1 VSVRLAKASAQS
13 HFSVEDTAPSSQ
25 LTCALVNN
33 MPDGAFDATERQY
46 VGLLEEASGSNELEV
61 RRYTMN
67 GVPRGEQTSARI
79 AEDYLPL
86 ANLYL
91 DAPDFLIVTGSNP
104 VEAHLE
110 DELYWDDLF
119 ELLTWSRHQ
128 VPSTLLSCLSAH
140 AALTVY
146 DDIARVRL
154 PTKCTGVFSQDVDV
168 THPLTAGIDAE
179 IELPHSRWN
188 SVPREA
194 LDLAGYAVVVQ
205 SETTGWGIATRED
218 DGHQLV
224 LVQGHPEYD
233 PSSLLREYRRDAG
246 RYVHHERDDLPYL
259 PYHCASPDDWISLER
274 THNEILDGARDP
286 LLIDQYPF
294 EDVAARAPWP
304 WRPMAT
310 RFYSNWV
317 RGTATVSELVD

>member
-1 VSVRLAKASAQS
+1 MTVRLA
-13 HFSVEDTAPSSQ
+13 TAPAHDDSPESSGSPAP

-46 VGLLEEASGSNELEV
+46 VSLLEEGSGSDVLKV
-61 RRYTMN
+61 RRYTMS

-79 AEDYLPL
+79 AKEYLPL
-86 ANLYL
+86 TNIYL
-91 DAPDFLIVTGSNP
+91 DPPDFLIVTGSNP
-104 VEAHLE
+104 IETHIE

-119 ELLTWSRHQ
+119 ELLTWSRSH
-128 VPSTLLSCLSAH
+128 VGSTLLSCLSAH
-140 AALTVY
+140 AALTIY

-154 PTKCTGVFSQDVDV
+154 PTKCTGVFSQSVDA
-168 THPLTAGIDAE
+168 THPLTAGLEGE

-188 SVPREA
+188 SAPREA
-194 LDLAGYAVVVQ
+194 LELAGYDVVIQ
-205 SETTGWGIATRED
+205 SEATGWSVATRQE
-218 DGHQLV
+218 GEHELV

-259 PYHCASPDDWISLER
+259 PYHCASPDDWECLER
-274 THNEILDGARDP
+274 THNEIIGGDRDP
-286 LLIDQYPF
+286 LLIDQFPF
-294 EDVAARAPWP
+294 DDVASRAPWP
-304 WRPMAT
+304 WRSMAT

-317 RGTATVSELVD
+317 RGTSS